1 MARFRVLRTQ
11 RVAEVGFLAIDE
23 VEVEAPD
30 GEHITRTV
38 VRHPGAVVVVPIE
51 RGGADG
57 GDDVAVLVRQYR
69 AAVDE
74 DVLEVVAGKR
84 DVEGEAPATTAARE
98 LEEELGL
105 HAGRLVKLA
114 EFFNTPGFCDEHSFL
129 FAALDCTPAAR
140 NAPTS
145 AEEREMT
152 TERVALRDVEGLIA
166 DGTLHDAKSIIGLL
180 LARQYLAGVLPG
192 RDVDVV

>member
-1 MARFRVLRTQ
+1 MASFRVLRTS
-11 RVAEVGFLAIDE
+11 RVAEAGFLSIDS

-30 GEHITRTV
+30 GEQITRTV
-38 VRHPGAVVVVPIE
+38 VRHPGAVVVVPVE
-51 RGGADG
+51 RGADG
-57 GDDVAVLVRQYR
+57 DVAVLVRQYR

-84 DVEGEAPATTAARE
+84 DVDGEPPAETARRE

-105 HAGRLVKLA
+105 HAGRLAKLA
-114 EFFNTPGFCDEHSFL
+114 DFYNTPGFCDERSHL

-140 NAPTS
+140 AAPTS
-145 AEEREMT
+145 PEEREMT
-152 TERVALRDVEGLIA
+152 TERVALRDVERLVA
-166 DGTLHDAKSIIGLL
+166 AGTLHDAKSIIGLL
-180 LARQYLAGVLPG
+180 LVRQYLAGALSG

>member
-1 MARFRVLRTQ
+1 MASFRVLRTT
-11 RVAEVGFLAIDE
+11 RVVDAGFLAIDS

-30 GEHITRTV
+30 GAYVVRTV
-38 VRHPGAVVVVPIE
+38 VRHPGAVVVVPVE
-51 RGGADG
+51 RGGPG
-57 GDDVAVLVRQYR
+57 GAGDVAMLVRQYR

-74 DVLEVVAGKR
+74 EVLEVVAGKR
-84 DVEGEAPATTAARE
+84 DVDGEAPAATAARE

-129 FAALDCTPAAR
+129 FAALDCTPAER

-145 AEEREMT
+145 PEEREMT
-152 TERVALRDVEGLIA
+152 TERVALRDVERLIA

-180 LARQYLAGVLPG
+180 LARQYLAGALPAT
-192 RDVDVV
+192 DVVQ

>member
-1 MARFRVLRTQ
+1 VASFRVLRTK
-11 RVAEVGFLAIDE
+11 RVVDVGFLAIDS
-23 VEVEAPD
+23 VDVEAPD
-30 GEHITRTV
+30 GTWITRTV

-51 RGGADG
+51 PGPDG
-57 GDDVAVLVRQYR
+57 DVAVLVRQYR

-74 DVLEVVAGKR
+74 EVLEVVAGKR
-84 DVEGEAPATTAARE
+84 DVEGEPPPTTAARE

-105 HAGRLVKLA
+105 HAGRLVRLA

-145 AEEREMT
+145 PEEREMT
-152 TERVALRDVEGLIA
+152 TERVALRDVERLIA

-180 LARQYLAGVLPG
+180 LARQYLAGALPG
-192 RDVDVV
+192 QDVEA